1 MAWLKKF
8 KLTVG
13 NIRLD
18 ENSQLEKRRIIEKI
32 PDIIRNNTTMK
43 DVEINI
49 QLKPGHYP
57 VKQKTRPIPLHLQ
70 EAVGKEIDLIRTF
83 EKSELC
89 RR

>member
-8 KLTVG
+8 TLTVG

-32 PDIIRNNTTMK
+32 PDIIRNNTTIK

-57 VKQKTRPIPLHLQ
+57 VIQ
-70 EAVGKEIDLIRTF
+70 
-83 EKSELC
+83 
-89 RR
+89 